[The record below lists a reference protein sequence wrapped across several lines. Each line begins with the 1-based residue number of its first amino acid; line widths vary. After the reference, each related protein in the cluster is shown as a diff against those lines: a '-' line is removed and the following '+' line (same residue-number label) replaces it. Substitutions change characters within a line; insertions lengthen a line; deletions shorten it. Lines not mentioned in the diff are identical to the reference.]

1 MKQAIIIKVLG
12 ATNTKGTRIKA
23 STKSSSVTMSFD
35 YSAGNEQ
42 RITKAVDELMN
53 KLGWSGEYIIGH
65 LPNGDY
71 AAVFRD

>member
-1 MKQAIIIKVLG
+1 MEQAIIIKVLG

-23 STKSSSVTMSFD
+23 STKYSSVTMSFD

-42 RITKAVDELMN
+42 RIIKAVDELMN
-53 KLGWSGEYIIGH
+53 KLGRSGEYIIGY

-71 AAVFRD
+71 VAVFKD